1 MNRKTPYYSSIFFFL
16 LCLRVSTDAV
26 SNTLDDLSGLFLG
39 SAEARDAT
47 QVQAEEEKIE
57 AAFIWQFL
65 QFIEFPKVAAQD
77 TFVIGFIGTSRVE
90 TFFAEIIRQ
99 KQFQDGR
106 TIELRHLNSLDE
118 IARCNVLFVAP
129 SENAKLTQV
138 LSKARGRGILTIG
151 RDDEFLSRGGMM
163 NFYIENT
170 RIRFEYNTEEIVSS
184 KLHFSSQ
191 LLRHG
196 RQYSKTAKE

>member
-1 MNRKTPYYSSIFFFL
+1 MAAAPQGTGQI
-16 LCLRVSTDAV
+16 
-26 SNTLDDLSGLFLG
+26 
-39 SAEARDAT
+39 
-47 QVQAEEEKIE
+47 QAEEEKIE

-77 TFVIGFIGTSRVE
+77 TFVIGFVGTSRVE
-90 TFFAEIIRQ
+90 AFFAEIVRQ
-99 KQFQDGR
+99 KHLQDGR
-106 TIELRHLNSLDE
+106 TIELRHLNTLDE

-129 SENAKLTQV
+129 SENAKLTQI

-170 RIRFEYNTEEIVSS
+170 RIRFEYNTEEIASS
-184 KLHFSSQ
+184 KLRFSSQ